1 VVLMATTWTVEVAIA
16 MTVAVE
22 MAEVVAMVAAAAG
35 AARPDAAGSTAEA
48 AEAAAEAEEGVMAA
62 AMAAV
67 FDWARFASTSAR
79 LGLSR
84 VIITGLRAGPRVP
97 LSVSL
102 HGRRGCRVVSCV
114 RKMFVRGWPYV
125 FYKTYSFSP

>member
-1 VVLMATTWTVEVAIA
+1 MATTWTVEVAIA

-48 AEAAAEAEEGVMAA
+48 AEAVEAAAEAEEGVMAA

-67 FDWARFASTSAR
+67 FDWARFANTSAR

-84 VIITGLRAGPRVP
+84 VIITDLRAGPRVP

-102 HGRRGCRVVSCV
+102 HGRRGCRVVCSV
-114 RKMFVRGWPYV
+114 RKEDVACAGGHV
-125 FYKTYSFSP
+125 FH